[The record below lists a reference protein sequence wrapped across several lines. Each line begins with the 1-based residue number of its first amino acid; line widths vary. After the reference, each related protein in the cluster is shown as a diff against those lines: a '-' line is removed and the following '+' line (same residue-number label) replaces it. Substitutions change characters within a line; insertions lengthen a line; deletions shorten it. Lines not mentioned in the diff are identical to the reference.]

1 MTQITDKS
9 NKTLENLVGL
19 VTTRSNYYKL
29 SYMGSGMGGLGL
41 WLFSGSEKT
50 GLFEL
55 YSNSFYSTL
64 GSLYLAP
71 NLNDEVGR
79 QLLG

>member
-1 MTQITDKS
+1 M
-9 NKTLENLVGL
+9 GL
-19 VTTRSNYYKL
+19 VNNKDKL
-29 SYMGSGMGGLGL
+29 LKAFIDGVRCGRARARAQK
-41 WLFSGSEKT
+41 KT

-55 YSNSFYSTL
+55 ELYSSNFYSPL
-64 GSLYLAP
+64 GSLSLAP